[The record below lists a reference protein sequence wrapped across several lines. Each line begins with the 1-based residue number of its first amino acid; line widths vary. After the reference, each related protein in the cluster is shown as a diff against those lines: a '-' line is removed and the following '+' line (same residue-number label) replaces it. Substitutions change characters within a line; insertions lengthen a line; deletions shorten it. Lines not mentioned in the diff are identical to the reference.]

1 MAVGVRSIAPFVVA
15 VLVLTFVVG
24 AASAQGY
31 DSTTGASA
39 VPSRQDDSPDEQ
51 STVTALESYSQQCVV
66 RIRRLMAAQS
76 PDLEDGAVAVQ
87 AVRIARDGLVLSID
101 AVGQS
106 GHPGLPG
113 LDRFARRVIQ
123 QASPF
128 PPVPQAVAGDLES
141 VTIELGFTVREGS
154 VRVE

>member
-15 VLVLTFVVG
+15 VLVLTFAVG

-39 VPSRQDDSPDEQ
+39 VPSRQDDSLGEQ
-51 STVTALESYSQQCVV
+51 STASALESYSQQCVV

-76 PDLEDGAVAVQ
+76 PGLEDGAVSVP

-106 GHPGLPG
+106 GHPGL
-113 LDRFARRVIQ
+113 DRFARRVIQ

-128 PPVPQAVAGDLES
+128 PPVPQAVSGDRES
-141 VTIELGFTVREGS
+141 VTIELGFTVREGL
-154 VRVE
+154 VGVE